1 MTRIVTEQA
10 PSAKPVAISL
20 RLTTDWQTMIDVP
33 DYDVPV
39 VGFGST
45 RRIAP
50 GVAEVSS
57 PLLVSNFVTD
67 AASVSVRIIRGTRPL
82 ISSPQQTEA
91 DFDIFIGGTG
101 HAVSDVIT
109 LDNSATVLVD
119 AVDGIGGVTE
129 FTITDVGEEITSE
142 TTLVQ
147 AITTGNGVN
156 FSIIVEEDNL
166 SLTIGVFSFVTNT
179 PVEARDTL
187 ILPLNGQFLRT
198 KDRLQVQA
206 TVNDRLDATISYTE
220 GQAEEDDLLGGNV

>member
-1 MTRIVTEQA
+1 MARIITEQA
-10 PSAKPVAISL
+10 PSAKPVAVSL

-57 PLLVSNFVTD
+57 PLLVSNYVTD
-67 AASVSVRIIRGTRPL
+67 SSRVDVRVIRGTRPL
-82 ISSPQQTEA
+82 ISSPAQTEA
-91 DFDIFIGGTG
+91 DFAVFVGGTG
-101 HAVSDVIT
+101 HQVGDDIT
-109 LDNSATVLVD
+109 LDNSAVVTVD
-119 AVDGIGGVTE
+119 AVDGIGSVTE
-129 FTITDVGEEITSE
+129 FTVTSVGEDITSE
-142 TTLVQ
+142 TTLRQ
-147 AITTGNGVN
+147 AITTGTGVN
-156 FSIIVEEDNL
+156 FSLIVEEDNL

-198 KDRLQVQA
+198 KDRLQVRA
-206 TVNDRLDATISYTE
+206 TDNDRLDATISYTE
-220 GQAEEDDLLGGNV
+220 GQAEEDDLPGGNV